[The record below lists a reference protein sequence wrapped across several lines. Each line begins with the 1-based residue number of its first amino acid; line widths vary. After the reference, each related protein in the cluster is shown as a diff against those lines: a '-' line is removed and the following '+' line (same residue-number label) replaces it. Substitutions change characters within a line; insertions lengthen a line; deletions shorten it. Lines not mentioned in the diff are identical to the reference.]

1 MVGISFRN
9 PLRMKPCKK
18 LQVFIPASSLGEP
31 LAASRVFD
39 ERPDLNR
46 RAALDPA
53 PGSQHSKCPLTKP
66 TTL

>member
-1 MVGISFRN
+1 
-9 PLRMKPCKK
+9 MKPWKK
-18 LQVFIPASSLGEP
+18 LQGFIPAGSFGKP

-53 PGSQHSKCPLTKP
+53 PGSQHSKSALTKP

>member
-1 MVGISFRN
+1 MVGTSFKN
-9 PLRMKPCKK
+9 PLRMKPCQK
-18 LQVFIPASSLGEP
+18 LQAFIPTSSFGKP

-39 ERPDLNR
+39 ERPDKNR

-53 PGSQHSKCPLTKP
+53 PGSQHSKFALTKP